1 MKTISFIDDIADLL
15 DCDWMN
21 PLFCKLIDLEGI
33 QWQNQIQNLK
43 ISLVSNFRFA
53 AIFGYYNIRFTR
65 GASNFKA
72 QTSLS
77 SVVARNILMGKSAK
91 AFSNNNKNDLDV
103 EMKVAFGTFSSA
115 KWQMIL

>member
-1 MKTISFIDDIADLL
+1 MEKSYDTYLNTKRNMTDRDKRDPRLL
-15 DCDWMN
+15 IINNKD
-21 PLFCKLIDLEGI
+21 
-33 QWQNQIQNLK
+33 K
-43 ISLVSNFRFA
+43 IMSP
-53 AIFGYYNIRFTR
+53 
-65 GASNFKA
+65 SNFKA